1 MHMPALQ
8 RLYCLLCRLVLSQR
22 QCLSPTVCL
31 YVAAA
36 AAITNVTPQQTQE
49 YKTLKGRSNR
59 AVYAACIFVAGKR
72 ESSHRTFKEICAAM
86 PDVDKVDIG
95 RCFTAIDK

>member
-1 MHMPALQ
+1 MLIS
-8 RLYCLLCRLVLSQR
+8 LFLSLLLLLLHPC
-22 QCLSPTVCL
+22 VCVCA
-31 YVAAA
+31 VA
-36 AAITNVTPQQTQE
+36 PQTQE

-72 ESSHRTFKEICAAM
+72 ENSHRTFKEICAVM
-86 PDVDKVDIG
+86 GPDVDKVDIG

>member
-1 MHMPALQ
+1 LLTILSLSLLLLLLLLLQ
-8 RLYCLLCRLVLSQR
+8 
-22 QCLSPTVCL
+22 TVCAC
-31 YVAAA
+31 AA
-36 AAITNVTPQQTQE
+36 TPQTQE

-72 ESSHRTFKEICAAM
+72 ENSHRTFKEICAVM
-86 PDVDKVDIG
+86 GPDIDKVDIG